1 MSTATN
7 GKPTAEEAPVDGYV
21 AAQRADYAENER
33 KAIDARTWRRAF
45 SGAGVALLLSLTG
58 NVVLANRY
66 THDVFVYD
74 RTPQGLVA
82 AGPAAEEL
90 TPQQFDIQA
99 QLGAWIRAYRDVP
112 GDDKMVDRNIR
123 LLEATTADFGADHAL
138 SDLKTWQSQNNPK
151 LERKDFTRT
160 VDPTVD
166 ALHQPGTD
174 TWNLSWI
181 EYVTNR
187 NGTQQMPTLH
197 HGVVVLLPNPR
208 LPVDNPGVNLNPAGV
223 TVVHYELR

>member
-7 GKPTAEEAPVDGYV
+7 GKATAEPSEVGE
-21 AAQRADYAENER
+21 AAQRAEYAANTH
-33 KAIDARTWRRAF
+33 KAIDARNWRRAF
-45 SGAGVALLLSLTG
+45 SAAMVAVLLEGVG
-58 NVVLANRY
+58 MIVLANRFM
-66 THDVFVYD
+66 HDVFVYD
-74 RTPQGLVA
+74 RTPQGLVYG
-82 AGPAAEEL
+82 GPAAEEL

-99 QLGAWIRAYRDVP
+99 QLGAWIRAYKDVP

-151 LERKDFTRT
+151 FERKDFTRT

-187 NGTQQMPTLH
+187 NGTQPLPTLH
-197 HGVVVLLPNPR
+197 HGVVVILPNPR
-208 LPVDNPGVNLNPAGV
+208 LPTDNPAVNLNPAGV